1 MSPYRGKRGP
11 FARETQQFSGRG
23 LDSPRRYLSL
33 TSSPHSDIG
42 TYSQPSDGS
51 SAAGAVAATAAG
63 AAVAVFFFRVRAP
76 PLPPGGFFFSAAPAL
91 CGPPASRPAS
101 PGPSPRLPARGM
113 VLPPSGRPT

>member
-63 AAVAVFFFRVRAP
+63 AAVAVFFLRLRPPRVPRRVFFFAVAASLGGPSAGRFGCAEPPAAP
-76 PLPPGGFFFSAAPAL
+76 PA
-91 CGPPASRPAS
+91 
-101 PGPSPRLPARGM
+101 
-113 VLPPSGRPT
+113 